1 MKKLLILAVLLL
13 ALPMSAQIWNTT
25 GSTGAIDE
33 ASLALYEFNNQSL
46 QFKAGAVGT
55 IVARYPIISDV
66 SNPGWGAFWLG
77 YAGAGVTVRLKEVDQ
92 CGVNETVIT
101 TFTNPTPPDANICI
115 GHIFGPFTWNF
126 AQRSYYVEVTLTR
139 ATTATN
145 PRFNRISLP

>member
-1 MKKLLILAVLLL
+1 MKKLLTLAVLLL

-46 QFKAGAVGT
+46 QFKTGAVGT

-92 CGVNETVIT
+92 CGINETVIT
-101 TFTNPTPPDANICI
+101 TFTNPNTPDANICA

-126 AQRSYYVEVTLTR
+126 AQRSYYIEVTLTR

-145 PRFNRISLP
+145 PRFNRISFP